1 MIFCSMKSMQV
12 FCCRNF
18 AAAHDSR
25 ETSLMKGHFFGWVSL
40 GLLPLCIAEL
50 CLAAPAQTQTYT
62 YIRAGESEPA
72 HTKYEF
78 GIAMMGGGSDLD
90 EAFRWLC
97 TKASGG
103 DLLVLRAHGDDEY
116 NSYIAGLCRL
126 NSVATLVI
134 PDRGA
139 AHDAR
144 VADIIRS
151 AQAIFIAGGDQSR
164 YINFWQGTPV
174 QGAINANISEGK
186 PIGGTSAGLAVLGEF
201 IYGALQ
207 DREDDKDLAAP
218 EVLRNPYS
226 NRVTLVRNFL
236 QLSLLQ
242 NTLTDSHFMKRDRLG
257 RSLGFLARIAQDG
270 WSAHPREIAI
280 DERSAVLVEGDGSA
294 RVIGRG
300 RGAYF
305 LSVTQPPEVCKPG
318 IPLTIRSVAV
328 YHARAAS
335 HFDLKSW
342 IGQGG
347 ESYSVSVVE
356 GQVRSNK
363 GKKR

>member
-1 MIFCSMKSMQV
+1 M
-12 FCCRNF
+12 RL
-18 AAAHDSR
+18 DSGILR
-25 ETSLMKGHFFGWVSL
+25 TRGHFLRGLRRALLFVCVS
-40 GLLPLCIAEL
+40 GL
-50 CLAAPAQTQTYT
+50 CLAALAQAQTYA
-62 YIRAGESEPA
+62 YIRSGKSETIP
-72 HTKYEF
+72 TKYEF

-97 TKASGG
+97 SKAAGG

-116 NSYIAGLCRL
+116 NSYIAGLCKL
-126 NSVATLVI
+126 NSVATLII
-134 PDRGA
+134 PNRNA
-139 AHDAR
+139 AQDPR
-144 VADIIRS
+144 VAEIIRS
-151 AQAIFIAGGDQSR
+151 AHAVFIAGGDQSR

-174 QGAINANISEGK
+174 QDAINTNISERK

-207 DREDDKDLAAP
+207 DKEDDKDLASP

-226 NRVTLVRNFL
+226 NRVTLARNFL

-280 DERSAVLVEGDGSA
+280 DERSAVLVEADGSS
-294 RVIGRG
+294 RVIGGG

-305 LSVTQPPEVCKPG
+305 LSATQPPEICRPG
-318 IPLTIRSVAV
+318 APLTIRDVTV
-328 YHARAAS
+328 YHAHAGN

-342 IGQGG
+342 TGHGG
-347 ESYSVSVVE
+347 EGYMVSVVA
-356 GQVRSNK
+356 GHVRSTAAK
-363 GKKR
+363 TP